1 MRGFVNMTSERK
13 NLKTAKRIVVK
24 VGTSTITHK
33 NGKMNFSQIDRLARE
48 ISDLQ
53 NQGREMILV
62 TSGAVAVGVDRL
74 GLKEKPGTIPGK
86 QAAAAVGQGVLMHT
100 YEKFFAEY
108 GQIVAQVLLTK
119 TESLD
124 RHRYTNSRNTFM
136 ELLKQRVIPIVNEND
151 VVALDELKIGD
162 NDNMSALVAG
172 IIDADLVI
180 ILSDVDGLYTA
191 NPRTDPNAKLMHEV
205 YEITPDIEAF
215 AGGAGS
221 QRGTGGMTTKLQ
233 AAKAATSS
241 GINLVIA
248 SGTENG
254 AIPNILNGEEIGT
267 LFVSREN
274 RLQFRKRWLAFG
286 ARIKGSIIIDAG
298 CVRALHKAGGCSILP
313 AGIADVNGDFE
324 TGSTVSVKDGAGHEL
339 ARGLVHY
346 SSDELEKIKGCK
358 SADIEKLLGH
368 KNYDEVIHRDDLV
381 IL

>member
-1 MRGFVNMTSERK
+1 MKRVSLEREA
-13 NLKTAKRIVVK
+13 LKAAKRIVVK
-24 VGTSTITHK
+24 VGTSTITYS
-33 NGKMNFSQIDRLARE
+33 NGKRNFSQIDRLARE
-48 ISDLQ
+48 LSDLQ
-53 NQGREMILV
+53 NQGKEMILV

-74 GLKEKPGTIPGK
+74 GLAKKPDTIPGK

-100 YEKFFAEY
+100 YEKFFADY
-108 GQIVAQVLLTK
+108 GQVVAQVLLTK

-136 ELLKQRVIPIVNEND
+136 ELLRQRVIPIVNEND

-172 IIDADLVI
+172 IVDADLVI

-191 NPRTDPNAKLMHEV
+191 NPQTHPEAKLVHTV
-205 YEITPDIEAF
+205 TEITPAIEES
-215 AGGAGS
+215 AGGAGTL
-221 QRGTGGMTTKLQ
+221 RGTGGMATKIQ

-248 SGTENG
+248 SGTEKN
-254 AIPNILNGEEIGT
+254 AVPRIVAGEEIGT

-286 ARIKGSIIIDAG
+286 ARIMGSIIVDEG
-298 CVRALHKAGGCSILP
+298 CCKALHKAGGCSILP
-313 AGIADVNGDFE
+313 AGVTGVEGSFE
-324 TGSTVSVKDGAGHEL
+324 AGSTVSVKDAKGHEM

-346 SSDELEKIKGCK
+346 GSEELEKIKGCR
-358 SADIEKLLGH
+358 SGEIEELLGH
-368 KNYDEVIHRDDLV
+368 KNFDEVIHRDDLV